1 MKDSS
6 TTDSTHVHATQ
17 AYDDIIK
24 SFGAFNGIEIGA
36 EYTESVSEAIER
48 ASELLNQIVDNKKG
62 VHYLKGDLAEV
73 WHTETANISAVA
85 KGYENEY
92 FIAPRDSS
100 VIDITGSDAL
110 EFLKYQ
116 LKYFK
121 TPEDTAKAISDPR
134 YFGLLKLVP
143 TDQLKE
149 VKEAAYLLYLK
160 NLNTRPEQAANY
172 LHTYQVATD
181 TVKAGNVESTPLGE
195 QEALKIVKEIQRDKF
210 SGKEHGLSLSE
221 YIEWTDIARASGE
234 AALTAAITTIALKI
248 APELLSLLKKAIS
261 DENIDLSDVQRLGAK
276 AFEGGVEGS
285 LRGGIAAFI
294 TIACRTG
301 KLGSALMDVNPSVIG
316 VTTAVAINCIKN
328 AFSLYSGHITPYEY
342 VDNCLRDSLVLG
354 LGISGMV
361 LGQILIPIPILG
373 SVMGNIVGTLFATAI
388 YTGAKTF
395 LLQPMLLSGFTFF
408 GLVKQDYTLPRK
420 VLDEMG
426 IDTIDLDM
434 IEIEHLDL
442 ERVDL
447 ELIDLDRIEF
457 TMLERGF
464 VKVDVVGNIMI

>member
-1 MKDSS
+1 MKNSS
-6 TTDSTHVHATQ
+6 TTDSIHVNATQ

-24 SFGAFNGIEIGA
+24 SYGASNGIDIGTK
-36 EYTESVSEAIER
+36 YTESVGEAIDR
-48 ASELLNQIVDNKKG
+48 ANELLKQIVDNKKG

-85 KGYENEY
+85 KGKGNEY

-110 EFLKYQ
+110 EFLNYQ

-121 TPEDTAKAISDPR
+121 TPEDTVKAISDPK
-134 YFGLLKLVP
+134 YLGLLKLVP

-149 VKEAAYLLYLK
+149 VKEAAKTLYLK

-181 TVKAGNVESTPLGE
+181 TVKAGNVESTPLSE
-195 QEALKIVKEIQRDKF
+195 QEAIQIVKEIQRDKF

-221 YIEWTDIARASGE
+221 YTEWTDIARVSGE
-234 AALTAAITTIALKI
+234 AALTATITTIALKI
-248 APELLSLLKKAIS
+248 APELLSLLKKALS
-261 DENIDLSDVQRLGAK
+261 DENIDLSDVQRLGAR
-276 AFEGGVEGS
+276 ALEGGVEGS

-294 TIACRTG
+294 TIACKTE
-301 KLGSALMDVNPSVIG
+301 KLGTSLLDINPSIIG
-316 VTTAVAINCIKN
+316 VATAVAINCIKK
-328 AFSLYSGHITPYEY
+328 AFSLYSGHITQYEY

-373 SVMGNIVGTLFATAI
+373 SVIGNIVGTIFATAI
-388 YTGAKTF
+388 YTAAKTY

-408 GLVKQDYTLPRK
+408 GLVNQEYTLSKK
-420 VLDEMG
+420 VLEEMG
-426 IDTIDLDM
+426 IDTIDIDL
-434 IEIEHLDL
+434 IEIEHKDL
-442 ERVDL
+442 KTVDL
-447 ELIDLDRIEF
+447 ELINLDKIEF
-457 TMLERGF
+457 TMLDRGF
-464 VKVDVVGNIMI
+464 VKVNVIGNIMI